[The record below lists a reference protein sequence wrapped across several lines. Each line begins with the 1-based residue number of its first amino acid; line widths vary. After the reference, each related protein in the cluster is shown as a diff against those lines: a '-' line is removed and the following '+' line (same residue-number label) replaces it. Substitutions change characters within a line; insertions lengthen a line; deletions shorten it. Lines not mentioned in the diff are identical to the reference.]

1 MYISSN
7 HITSLIN
14 KCFSVRL
21 QAASPIPHH
30 HNNTH
35 YHHLH
40 NTEKKE
46 KKKKQNQMSHLS
58 PRNFFNRR
66 RTDAAHQPTW
76 EPYQAQQHHTMGLT
90 HSNPSPPFMA
100 FPAEPAPI
108 LNSHIEFKETPEAH
122 VYKAH
127 LPGFKRNDV
136 RVEVGDDR
144 VLCIVCGK
152 SVEKEEQREGWHC
165 VELSSGHFIQRLT
178 LPENSLVDHVKAF
191 MENGILTITVP
202 KYNKASH
209 GRVRNIN
216 ISSRP

>member
-1 MYISSN
+1 
-7 HITSLIN
+7 
-14 KCFSVRL
+14 
-21 QAASPIPHH
+21 
-30 HNNTH
+30 
-35 YHHLH
+35 
-40 NTEKKE
+40 
-46 KKKKQNQMSHLS
+46 MSHLS
-58 PRNFFNRR
+58 PRKFFNRR
-66 RTDAAHQPTW
+66 RTDAPNQPTW
-76 EPYQAQQHHTMGLT
+76 DPYQAQQHHTMGLT
-90 HSNPSPPFMA
+90 QANPPPPFMA
-100 FPAEPAPI
+100 FPAEPSPI

-127 LPGFKRNDV
+127 LPGYKRNDV
-136 RVEVGDDR
+136 RVEVDDDR

-202 KYNKASH
+202 KHNKPSH
-209 GRVRNIN
+209 SRVRNIN